1 MVDSIQASSSTSLRL
16 DRSLGY
22 KMPYSLKGRNVLV
35 TGGSR
40 YAYIHTHL
48 DRGRILKKALTFGRG
63 LGALICERFAAEGCN
78 IAVNYLSSEDK
89 AKEVAAKVEKHS
101 VKSVVIQGVG

>member
-1 MVDSIQASSSTSLRL
+1 
-16 DRSLGY
+16 
-22 KMPYSLKGRNVLV
+22 MPYSLKGRNVLV

-40 YAYIHTHL
+40 YAHIHTYL
-48 DRGRILKKALTFGRG
+48 DRSRILKTALTFDRG

-78 IAVNYLSSEDK
+78 IAINYLSSEDK

-101 VKSVVIQGVG
+101 VKSVIIQGVGWPPNPHYRSTTVNGN